1 MKEYDINYC
10 LNCNVTSDDLSLD
23 GENIKLTYYQGLLL
37 CQSCIEEVDYKDK
50 FSNDNID
57 E

>member
-1 MKEYDINYC
+1 MKDYNTDI
-10 LNCNVTSDDLSLD
+10 CNSCGASIEDLTID
-23 GENIKLTYYQGLLL
+23 GEDVKLTYYQGLLL